1 MASLVWSGK
10 NNRGLTRRDC
20 AAGASGTSYLWTG
33 APYPLRWL
41 SGGLYQLELRPMSAG
56 GGEAPLLAKS
66 PFFSISDQ
74 AKVSGS
80 TTGSSGAPVG
90 WFQHL
95 SLAASQHRPRLTRP
109 LRLQK
114 STTVVDSPSGGA
126 SGISKPVAIGVGV
139 AIGVPSVA
147 GTVVVMWCLR
157 KRKRAA
163 LEKRRL
169 KRREFVIS

>member
-41 SGGLYQLELRPMSAG
+41 SGGLYQLELRPMSSG

-95 SLAASQHRPRLTRP
+95 SLASITTQTEANAP
-109 LRLQK
+109 LRLRNRPPW
-114 STTVVDSPSGGA
+114 STLRVVAHRASASPSPSASAWPLECRPSRGQWSSCGVSGSGSARPWRSGG
-126 SGISKPVAIGVGV
+126 
-139 AIGVPSVA
+139 
-147 GTVVVMWCLR
+147 
-157 KRKRAA
+157 
-163 LEKRRL
+163 
-169 KRREFVIS
+169 